1 MIEYAQDIFVDLK
14 DVIFLWYGTLLL
26 IVLQLYS
33 SYLLAED
40 CGLYSS
46 IVADFEIIMI
56 RYSSYQLVYKPH
68 YYAILYTYT

>member
-14 DVIFLWYGTLLL
+14 DVIFMWYRTLLL
-26 IVLQLYS
+26 IVLQLYF